1 MATAVCKDPELRCT
15 ICLEKFN
22 LPKILPCLHT
32 FCEPCIQ
39 SYVQN
44 CAAKEDNTSFFRC
57 PLCRMKTD
65 LINISATEWTKKL
78 PTNYLITSLLDRKT
92 NDDKQKEIHC
102 DPCKFANEKNAAI
115 YICKDCKEYLCEQ
128 CFNYLHKRKRDNNIH
143 SVTIITPG
151 SDLIPLEMDEPCP
164 IHADKVLDIFCF
176 DHEKI
181 CCNVCFATK
190 HRHCDNVRSLDE
202 IAKDKDE
209 VIDMSDFLETISD
222 ATQCTVEALN
232 KANEKLAQLADDKD
246 AMLQSVDDI
255 IANTKSHL
263 DTLHGELRGS
273 ILKTF
278 SNTEQ
283 SQEFDRECIAAFQK
297 MLTQS
302 QKLAEAVQE
311 HGSRK
316 EKFVNVEKTRMV
328 IENDFER
335 LCSTFNFSE
344 TSKRYDLHIEDK
356 LKNVLNWSK
365 IGSLNFQQSDEDP
378 LTDIKTALCSL
389 GCFNDYT
396 VFQYSFSLEYA
407 LQVSPPFLLP
417 KSQSKWRIE
426 FHVINNNLGIYVN
439 CISNDNSDWPLD
451 VSVELSLVN
460 QVDRKKDIVRTFQH
474 LFTKGELGRG
484 FKSIIDWQSLSSTE
498 KGYNSN
504 GWIKIK
510 ARLW

>member
-1 MATAVCKDPELRCT
+1 MSTAVCKDPELSCT
-15 ICLEKFN
+15 ICLEKFS
-22 LPKILPCLHT
+22 LPKRLPCLHT

-44 CAAKEDNTSFFRC
+44 CAAEEGNTSFFRC
-57 PLCRMKTD
+57 PLCRTETD
-65 LINISATEWTKKL
+65 LTNLSATEWTQKL

-92 NDDKQKEIHC
+92 NGDKQKEIHC
-102 DPCKFANEKNAAI
+102 DPCKFANEKNVAT
-115 YICKDCKEYLCEQ
+115 YICRDCKEYLCEQ
-128 CFNYLHKRKRDNNIH
+128 CFNYLHKRKRESNIH
-143 SVTIITPG
+143 SVTIITPD

-164 IHADKVLDIFCF
+164 VHADKVLEIFCF

-181 CCNVCFATK
+181 CCNVCFATE
-190 HRHCDNVRSLDE
+190 HRNCDNVRSLDE

-209 VIDMSDFLETISD
+209 IIDMSDFVDTMSR

-232 KANEKLAQLADDKD
+232 KANEKLVQLADDKD
-246 AMLQSVDDI
+246 SMLQSVDDI

-263 DTLHGELRGS
+263 DTLHEELRGS
-273 ILKTF
+273 IQKTF

-283 SQEFDRECIAAFQK
+283 SQEFDRECVAAFQK

-316 EKFVNVEKTRMV
+316 EKFVNMEKTRMA

-335 LCSTFNFSE
+335 LCLTFNFSE

-378 LTDIKTALCSL
+378 LTDIKTTLCSL

-407 LQVSPPFLLP
+407 TQVSPPFLFT

-426 FHVINNNLGIYVN
+426 CKVVNNNLGIYLN
-439 CISNDNSDWPLD
+439 CVSNDNADWPLD

-460 QVDRKKDIVRTFQH
+460 QVDRKKDIVRTFHH

-484 FKSIIDWQSLSSTE
+484 YKSIIDWQSLNSTE

-504 GWIKIK
+504 GWMKIK
-510 ARLW
+510 VRLW

>member
-1 MATAVCKDPELRCT
+1 MTRA
-15 ICLEKFN
+15 N
-22 LPKILPCLHT
+22 LP
-32 FCEPCIQ
+32 
-39 SYVQN
+39 N
-44 CAAKEDNTSFFRC
+44 
-57 PLCRMKTD
+57 
-65 LINISATEWTKKL
+65 
-78 PTNYLITSLLDRKT
+78 
-92 NDDKQKEIHC
+92 
-102 DPCKFANEKNAAI
+102 
-115 YICKDCKEYLCEQ
+115 
-128 CFNYLHKRKRDNNIH
+128 
-143 SVTIITPG
+143 
-151 SDLIPLEMDEPCP
+151 
-164 IHADKVLDIFCF
+164 
-176 DHEKI
+176 
-181 CCNVCFATK
+181 
-190 HRHCDNVRSLDE
+190 
-202 IAKDKDE
+202 
-209 VIDMSDFLETISD
+209 
-222 ATQCTVEALN
+222 
-232 KANEKLAQLADDKD
+232 
-246 AMLQSVDDI
+246 
-255 IANTKSHL
+255 
-263 DTLHGELRGS
+263 
-273 ILKTF
+273 
-278 SNTEQ
+278 
-283 SQEFDRECIAAFQK
+283 
-297 MLTQS
+297 LTQS

-365 IGSLNFQQSDEDP
+365 ISSLNFQQSDEDP
-378 LTDIKTALCSL
+378 LTDIKTTLCWL

-396 VFQYSFSLEYA
+396 VFQYSFSLGYA

-439 CISNDNSDWPLD
+439 CISSDNSDWPLD

-484 FKSIIDWQSLSSTE
+484 FKPIIDWQSLSSTG

-504 GWIKIK
+504 GWMKIK